1 MKAREALD
9 SVCPVSGIIFGSHD
23 FRTLLRAAAHA
34 AGIDAYRADRI
45 SDYDFRHSRLT
56 HLGQVTSNLSGVM
69 YLAGHKQPATTARYM
84 RPQKAA
90 AEDVLQAASAAG
102 KPEFWLHSGCGDGA
116 AKRRPA
122 ALAEKQKPRTSR
134 KDSGFFSVRGGGLEP
149 PWLLTASTS
158 S

>member
-1 MKAREALD
+1 
-9 SVCPVSGIIFGSHD
+9 
-23 FRTLLRAAAHA
+23 LRAAAEA
-34 AGIDAYRADRI
+34 AGIDEYRAARI

-56 HLGQVTSNLSGVM
+56 HFGQVTSNLSGVM

-90 AEDVLQAASAAG
+90 AEEVLKAAAG
-102 KPEFWLHSGCGDGA
+102 TPANEELWLHSGYAVDRAGQLTHRAPGK
-116 AKRRPA
+116 AKTPNRLERLGVSSLVRR
-122 ALAEKQKPRTSR
+122 
-134 KDSGFFSVRGGGLEP
+134 GGLEP